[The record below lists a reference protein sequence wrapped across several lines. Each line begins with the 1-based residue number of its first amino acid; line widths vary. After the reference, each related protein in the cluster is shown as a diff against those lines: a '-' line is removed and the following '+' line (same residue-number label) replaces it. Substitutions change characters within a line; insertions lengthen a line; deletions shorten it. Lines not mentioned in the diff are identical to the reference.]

1 MMEWEG
7 LSEFVESHSLEVM
20 KKADELPLI
29 WSNIVSMHD
38 LLSCHL
44 HTLTLILTYKYIHIR
59 TLPHNSNFH
68 MPTLT
73 SLHSSHSSHPLPLHT
88 LTHHTLHYPC
98 THSLISHP
106 HYPQFEMHVKHS
118 SLRPD
123 MKSDL
128 TPSLFPLLT
137 PPH

>member
-1 MMEWEG
+1 MMFFGIHDEIGRIES
-7 LSEFVESHSLEVM
+7 LLSHSLELM

-29 WSNIVSMHD
+29 RLNIVFMHD

-44 HTLTLILTYKYIHIR
+44 HTLTSSHHHILTPVLTYKYIHIH

-68 MPTLT
+68 T
-73 SLHSSHSSHPLPLHT
+73 HT
-88 LTHHTLHYPC
+88 HIPVHF
-98 THSLISHP
+98 SLITPSLPSHTHLTP
-106 HYPQFEMHVKHS
+106 SQFEMHVKHS

-137 PPH
+137 PSH